1 MSIKIVAVDMDGTFL
16 NDQMNF
22 DRKRFSAQYAQ
33 LKDNGIKFVVASGN
47 QYFQLISFF
56 PDIADEIA
64 FVAEN
69 GAYVSNENTE
79 IFCGALSD
87 ENRDKV
93 LETILPLPHLD
104 IIVCGKNGACMLSS
118 SDNAFYTTMSKYY
131 HRLKI
136 IDNFSQIEEPA
147 FKFAISLPD
156 EELADFMTFIEAELG
171 GIVTPVSSG
180 HGSVDLIIPGVH
192 KANGIKLL
200 QDIWGVKDEE
210 VVTFGD
216 GGNDV
221 EMLQYAGFGF
231 AMANAPDRIKEIAK
245 YQADSNNDSGVLNV
259 IDKILRKEP
268 PFAGS

>member
-1 MSIKIVAVDMDGTFL
+1 
-16 NDQMNF
+16 
-22 DRKRFSAQYAQ
+22 
-33 LKDNGIKFVVASGN
+33 
-47 QYFQLISFF
+47 
-56 PDIADEIA
+56 
-64 FVAEN
+64 
-69 GAYVSNENTE
+69 
-79 IFCGALSD
+79 
-87 ENRDKV
+87 
-93 LETILPLPHLD
+93 
-104 IIVCGKNGACMLSS
+104 
-118 SDNAFYTTMSKYY
+118 
-131 HRLKI
+131 
-136 IDNFSQIEEPA
+136 
-147 FKFAISLPD
+147 
-156 EELADFMTFIEAELG
+156 
-171 GIVTPVSSG
+171 
-180 HGSVDLIIPGVH
+180 GSVDLIIPGVH

>member
-22 DRKRFSAQYAQ
+22 DRKRFSTQYSQ
-33 LKDNGIKFVVASGN
+33 FKNNGIKFVVASGN
-47 QYFQLISFF
+47 QYYQLISFF
-56 PDIADEIA
+56 PDIAHEIA

-87 ENRDKV
+87 EDCDKV
-93 LETILPLPHLD
+93 LKAILPIPHLD
-104 IIVCGKNGACMLSS
+104 IIVCGKNGAYMLSS
-118 SDNAFYTTMSKYY
+118 SGNTFFTTMSKYY

-136 IDNFSQIEEPA
+136 IDDFSQVEEPA

-156 EELADFMTFIEAELG
+156 EELAGFMKFIEVELA

-180 HGSVDLIIPGVH
+180 HGSVDLIIPGIH
-192 KANGIKLL
+192 KANGIKIL
-200 QDIWGVKDEE
+200 QNIWGVKDEE

-216 GGNDV
+216 GGNDI
-221 EMLQYAGFGF
+221 EMLQHAGFGF
-231 AMANAPDRIKEIAK
+231 AMANAPDRIKKIAK
-245 YQADSNNDSGVLNV
+245 YQTDSNNDSGVLNV

-268 PFAGS
+268 PFA

>member
-1 MSIKIVAVDMDGTFL
+1 
-16 NDQMNF
+16 
-22 DRKRFSAQYAQ
+22 
-33 LKDNGIKFVVASGN
+33 
-47 QYFQLISFF
+47 
-56 PDIADEIA
+56 
-64 FVAEN
+64 
-69 GAYVSNENTE
+69 
-79 IFCGALSD
+79 
-87 ENRDKV
+87 
-93 LETILPLPHLD
+93 
-104 IIVCGKNGACMLSS
+104 MLSS

-200 QDIWGVKDEE
+200 QNIWGVKDEE

-245 YQADSNNDSGVLNV
+245 YQADSNNNSGVLNI

>member
-16 NDQMNF
+16 NDQMSY

-33 LKDNGIKFVVASGN
+33 LKNNGIKFVVASGN
-47 QYFQLISFF
+47 QYYQLISFF
-56 PDIADEIA
+56 PDIAHEIA

-87 ENRDKV
+87 KNRDKV
-93 LETILPLPHLD
+93 LKILLPIPYLD
-104 IIVCGKNGACMLSS
+104 IIVCGKNGAHMLSS
-118 SDNAFYTTMSKYY
+118 SDNAFFTTMSKYY
-131 HRLKI
+131 HRLDI
-136 IDNFSQIEEPA
+136 VDDFNQIDEPA
-147 FKFAISLPD
+147 FKFAISLPN
-156 EELADFMTFIEAELG
+156 EKLAAFMQFIEAELA

-200 QDIWGVKDEE
+200 QNIWGVQDEE

-221 EMLQYAGFGF
+221 EMLQHAGFGF
-231 AMANAPDRIKEIAK
+231 AMANAPDRIKEIAQ

-259 IDKILRKEP
+259 IDKILNKHP
-268 PFAGS
+268 PFA

>member
-16 NDQMNF
+16 NDQMSF

-47 QYFQLISFF
+47 QYYQLISFF

-69 GAYVSNENTE
+69 GAYVSNKNTE
-79 IFCGALSD
+79 VFCGVISD
-87 ENRDKV
+87 ENCDIV
-93 LETILPLPHLD
+93 LKTLLPIAYLD
-104 IIVCGKNGACMLSS
+104 VIVCGKSGAYMLDS
-118 SDNAFYTTMSKYY
+118 SDNAFFTTMSKYY

-136 IDNFSQIEEPA
+136 IDSFNQVDEPA

-156 EELADFMTFIEAELG
+156 EKLADFMTFIETELA

-200 QDIWGVKDEE
+200 QNIWGVKDEE

-231 AMANAPDRIKEIAK
+231 AMANAPDRIKKIAK
-245 YQADSNNDSGVLNV
+245 YQADSNNDSGVLNI

-268 PFAGS
+268 PFA